1 VTSAPS
7 ASEGL
12 PTSDPSLELAP
23 YGDGHLAFVDEGPR
37 AAPALFMVHG
47 VPGSVRDFRYLA
59 PQLTDRVRVIRVD
72 LPGFGGSAL
81 RRDAVETIAGRARA
95 VLALADHLGLDGFS
109 ILGHSMGG
117 ASALTLA
124 AAHRDR
130 VTLMVLVASMAL
142 RPHRGLGM
150 SPWSFRW
157 LARALRIPL
166 LDHLLVP
173 STREHYKR
181 RRFPGA
187 EEMEAKDFA
196 VHFRAIGA
204 ANFSDLR
211 RATSGPLPPTLLA
224 YARDDLLIETE
235 ISEELVRALPHAR
248 VLAFDQGGHNLQKT
262 RAVELATA
270 IKESLGV

>member
-1 VTSAPS
+1 V
-7 ASEGL
+7 
-12 PTSDPSLELAP
+12 
-23 YGDGHLAFVDEGPR
+23 V
-37 AAPALFMVHG
+37 
-47 VPGSVRDFRYLA
+47 
-59 PQLTDRVRVIRVD
+59 RVD

-81 RRDAVETIAGRARA
+81 RRDAVETIAGRACA
-95 VLALADHLGLDGFS
+95 VLGLADHLGLDRFG

-117 ASALTLA
+117 ATALTLA

-130 VTLMVLVASMAL
+130 VTLIVLVASMAM

-166 LDHLLVP
+166 LDRLLVP

-196 VHFRAIGA
+196 VQFRAIGA

-211 RATSGPLPPTLLA
+211 RAASGPLPPTLLA